1 MCDFDE
7 TRITAENA
15 KDLCDPE
22 INASAGHWQQCL
34 QEICRLLEAGAE
46 RPVSLSWSV
55 AEGPFRC
62 LHVFCR
68 VHQAR

>member
-1 MCDFDE
+1 MALVTEAGMCDFDE

-34 QEICRLLEAGAE
+34 QEICRLLEAGWGRTGLAHE
-46 RPVSLSWSV
+46 SGR
-55 AEGPFRC
+55 
-62 LHVFCR
+62 
-68 VHQAR
+68 